1 MSDADT
7 WLSRARAIVEATRPL
22 LDNYGLAPDPG
33 LTVALD
39 GHPCP
44 GYRHDTGQILFCPP
58 VVESGRD
65 RLRWLFFCRVMG
77 CADLDEAVAFY
88 EVALPLIVCH
98 ELAHHLRYSLGVAA
112 ESSFI
117 EEQVCDR
124 IAVALVERMPAH
136 AATLAPLWARCRPM
150 RARLGAEYEGRAG
163 AQFLPGLGEALVA
176 RAELDEGRLA
186 ALEALAA
193 GSDAPL
199 LELLEVAVGR
209 DAVEAAR
216 ASRDEAQVMV
226 DSRYTEDPSEYW
238 YLSLTWVESYLG
250 RPRAV
255 DLQDVVRDHLQPH
268 RAAPA
273 RPRPAPPA
281 PTDDAARASLARCGE
296 AMALRSRV
304 GEGPVSALARR
315 QLLLDARRA
324 AADLARGL
332 APPAMADAVAAL
344 VERGDPAGLAALSAP
359 WRGELER
366 ALRGE
371 GYPAGETS
379 SPLVRAALARAGG
392 DGAEG
397 EEGDGE
403 RAEDGM
409 LTSIEKTLAL
419 ESVALFAHLPPD
431 QLWRLAE
438 RAVDEVVDPGEAVF
452 REGEEGRRLFLVLDG
467 SVRIEKQQGEATV
480 ELAVLGPGASFGE
493 MALFDGHPRSATARA
508 VGPGR
513 ARVLSVDRHVVA
525 RLGRENPEIY
535 EALLRALSERLR
547 ATSALIDG
555 ERPTR

>member
-1 MSDADT
+1 MSDAES
-7 WLSRARAIVEATRPL
+7 WLSRARAIVGATRPL
-22 LDNYGLAPDPG
+22 LDNYGLAPDLG

-44 GYRHDTGQILFCPP
+44 GYRHDTRQILFCPP
-58 VVESGRD
+58 VIESGRD

-77 CADLDEAVAFY
+77 CVDLAEAAAFY

-136 AATLAPLWARCRPM
+136 ASTLGPLWARCGPM

-176 RAELDEGRLA
+176 REELDEARLS

-193 GSDAPL
+193 GSGAPL

-209 DAVEAAR
+209 EAVLAAR

-250 RPRAV
+250 RPRTV
-255 DLQDVVRDHLQPH
+255 DLQDLVRDHLRAP
-268 RAAPA
+268 RAAPM
-273 RPRPAPPA
+273 RERPAPRA
-281 PTDDAARASLARCGE
+281 HTEEATRASLARCGE
-296 AMALRSRV
+296 AMALTGRV
-304 GEGPVSALARR
+304 GEGPLSALARR
-315 QLLLDARRA
+315 QLLGDARRA
-324 AADLARGL
+324 AADLARRL
-332 APPAMADAVAAL
+332 APASLADAVAAL
-344 VERGDPAGLAALSAP
+344 VERGDPAGLVALPAP
-359 WRGELER
+359 WRGEVER

-371 GYPAGETS
+371 GYAAGETS
-379 SPLVRAALARAGG
+379 SPVVRAALARADGHA
-392 DGAEG
+392 DSHVEGAEG
-397 EEGDGE
+397 S
-403 RAEDGM
+403 M

-438 RAVDEVVDPGEAVF
+438 RAVDELVDPGEAVF
-452 REGEEGRRLFLVLDG
+452 REGDEGRRLFLVLDG
-467 SVRIEKQQGEATV
+467 NVRIEKQQGEATV

-508 VGPGR
+508 LGPGR
-513 ARVLSVDRHVVA
+513 VRVLSVDRHVVS

-555 ERPTR
+555 ERPPR